1 MGRAREMLK
10 KMLPNRE
17 PHNPGTGSRHLST
30 KPLKI
35 AGLVLDALPIPG
47 AGAAARPILDLA
59 EEINVWAYSIIP
71 DLTAPF
77 TRFFATDQKS
87 RHDARVFEDLD
98 RHIDR
103 LVHVLDPIS
112 KMDRSQIFPDLAA
125 DIQAL
130 MRFELIA
137 NIF

>member
-1 MGRAREMLK
+1 MGRAREILK
-10 KMLPNRE
+10 KILPNPE
-17 PHNPGTGSRHLST
+17 PHDPEASSRRLST

-47 AGAAARPILDLA
+47 AGAAALPILDLV
-59 EEINVWAYSIIP
+59 EEINVWAYSVIP
-71 DLTAPF
+71 DLIAPF
-77 TRFFATDQKS
+77 TRFFAADQKS

-112 KMDRSQIFPDLAA
+112 KMDRSQISPDLAA